1 MNQLSYELKLE
12 AVIDAVLG
20 HMAHGAEPRVASD
33 LERASY
39 CYSDRN
45 PSVVFASRDVIER
58 LKELLP
64 HGIGE
69 ASQTDRT
76 GQQ

>member
-12 AVIDAVLG
+12 AAIDAVLG
-20 HMAHGAEPRVASD
+20 HMASGAEPVVARW
-33 LERASY
+33 LHQGSY

-45 PSVVFASRDVIER
+45 PSVVYASRDVIER

-64 HGIGE
+64 NGLGE
-69 ASQTDRT
+69 IA
-76 GQQ
+76 